1 MKLTQNL
8 AKLSNTWFLWK
19 LFKIISDYYIYLG
32 VLTASISIT
41 IQVKYKCHQ
50 EKYKTIMCHQIDVI
64 ILNTE
69 KHLSV
74 KNYYISVDEQE
85 KCLSS

>member
-1 MKLTQNL
+1 ML
-8 AKLSNTWFLWK
+8 
-19 LFKIISDYYIYLG
+19 
-32 VLTASISIT
+32 IT

-74 KNYYISVDEQE
+74 KYYYISVDEQE

>member
-1 MKLTQNL
+1 MHD
-8 AKLSNTWFLWK
+8 FLEK
-19 LFKIISDYYIYLG
+19 FFQMISECYIDLG

-50 EKYKTIMCHQIDVI
+50 EKYKTIICHQIDVI

-74 KNYYISVDEQE
+74 K
-85 KCLSS
+85 